1 MNKNKKSLPI
11 QVRKKQAK
19 VIKKAEQDYA
29 QAEEVLERTDKLKVK
44 EALKKLPPK
53 PRKAKTALVES
64 VVKGMEAKKKKK
76 KGVSKRTTP
85 SELDLHESPRAYSHR
100 EGERWEK
107 TLVKQNVGKAKS
119 LVAKMAKRASKS
131 PAAKRKK

>member
-1 MNKNKKSLPI
+1 MNKNQKSLPI
-11 QVRKKQAK
+11 QIKKKQSK
-19 VIKKAEQDYA
+19 VIKKAEQAYA
-29 QAEEVLERTDKLKVK
+29 VAEEAVERTDTLKTKESLKKYPPKKRKTK
-44 EALKKLPPK
+44 EAL
-53 PRKAKTALVES
+53 VEG

-76 KGVSKRTTP
+76 KAVSKRTTP

-131 PAAKRKK
+131 PTAKRKK